1 MSKAVTYKGYTIQ
14 PALRQLPDT
23 GQWELNVFI
32 SWQADEEEESRHFYS
47 IGRYATEDE
56 AMTQCIAYGQQIV
69 DGKIPGS
76 SVG

>member
-32 SWQADEEEESRHFYS
+32 SWQADEEEESHHFYS